1 MGKLSGLSPEK
12 VFEFFELLSSVPHG
26 SGNTDAVCSI
36 CEEFAKERGLRVV
49 RDGYKNVIIYKPASP
64 GYENSPGVILQA
76 HLDMVCAKSPD
87 DPRDMKKV
95 PVDLRTDG
103 EWVWA
108 DGTSL
113 GGDDISGV
121 AIAMAVLDD
130 DSLPHPA
137 IEALFTSDE
146 ETGMDGAFGLDPSL
160 ISGRLLI
167 NLDSEEEGVITAGC
181 SGGIGVSTVFDVERT
196 PAEEGD
202 IAFDFAVSGL
212 RGGHSGGDIHLER
225 ANSNMTAARVLY
237 AAVKRGIPL
246 RLDRFEGGSFGN
258 VITGKT
264 VSRLTVPGKYADE
277 LRATVKDYSEIL
289 ADEYAVSDPGITLT
303 LEPAELP
310 GAPVT
315 AADTARMLGMLISL
329 PYGVQHMST
338 DLPGLV
344 ETSLNLGVI
353 KLKKEAL
360 RFSNSIR
367 SCVPSRKHEIADRI
381 EAIVAAFG
389 GRTKRSDGYPEWKF
403 RRESRLRELTAEAYR
418 RISGKEA
425 RVFATHGGLEC
436 GIFSSK
442 LPGLDAVS
450 IGPDLVDIHSVGE
463 KMSVASVGRTYR
475 MLCDLLALLK

>member
-36 CEEFAKERGLRVV
+36 CVEFAKERGLRVV

-121 AIAMAVLDD
+121 AMAMAVLDD
-130 DSLPHPA
+130 NSLPHPA

-146 ETGMDGAFGLDPSL
+146 ETGMDGAFGHDPSL

-181 SGGIGVSTVFDVERT
+181 SGGIGVSTVFDVERS

-225 ANSNMTAARVLY
+225 ANSNMTA
-237 AAVKRGIPL
+237 
-246 RLDRFEGGSFGN
+246 S
-258 VITGKT
+258 
-264 VSRLTVPGKYADE
+264 
-277 LRATVKDYSEIL
+277 
-289 ADEYAVSDPGITLT
+289 
-303 LEPAELP
+303 
-310 GAPVT
+310 
-315 AADTARMLGMLISL
+315 
-329 PYGVQHMST
+329 ST
-338 DLPGLV
+338 P
-344 ETSLNLGVI
+344 
-353 KLKKEAL
+353 
-360 RFSNSIR
+360 R
-367 SCVPSRKHEIADRI
+367 
-381 EAIVAAFG
+381 
-389 GRTKRSDGYPEWKF
+389 
-403 RRESRLRELTAEAYR
+403 
-418 RISGKEA
+418 
-425 RVFATHGGLEC
+425 
-436 GIFSSK
+436 
-442 LPGLDAVS
+442 
-450 IGPDLVDIHSVGE
+450 
-463 KMSVASVGRTYR
+463 
-475 MLCDLLALLK
+475 